1 MHLCRFDQNRLGVVE
16 GDTVYDVTSVVAGI
30 PTQRWPI
37 AFGDPLVAHLA
48 ELREP
53 ITAAKRSAVRLALGA
68 SAFNSPIAWPTKI
81 LAAPANYRLHVQL
94 DTLDPGVDQGHHRAS
109 LIDLDRP
116 VDAYGLFLK
125 ASSSLVGPAE
135 GITLAWPGRRCDH
148 EVELAVVIG
157 KTAKNVSR
165 TDALAYVAGYAI
177 GLDITVRGT
186 EERSFRKS
194 ADSFAVLGP
203 WLTTADEIP
212 DPQDLTIWLEVNG
225 EPRQR
230 SSTGAMTVG
239 IAELIEIASRVYTLH
254 PGDILMTGTPE
265 GVGAL
270 ADGDLIRAGCE
281 RIGEMS
287 VKVRST
293 SRNVTVARTLR
304 QRYLF
309 LASVNQRLA
318 PGQAIDVRTILL
330 TLDSEPIGTVIE

>member
-16 GDTVYDVTSVVAGI
+16 GETIYDVTSVLDRI
-30 PTQRWPI
+30 PAQRWPI

-48 ELREP
+48 ELRGP
-53 ITAAKRSAVRLALGA
+53 ILEARRSAVSRAVGET
-68 SAFNSPIAWPTKI
+68 SFNSPVAWPTKI

-94 DTLDPGVDQGHHRAS
+94 DTLDPGVDQGHHRQS
-109 LIDLDRP
+109 VIDLDRP
-116 VDAYGLFLK
+116 VDTYGLFLK

-135 GITLAWPGRRCDH
+135 GITLGWPGRRCDH

-157 KTAKNVSR
+157 KTAKSVSR
-165 TDALAYVAGYAI
+165 KNALAYVAGYAI

-212 DPQDLTIWLEVNG
+212 DPEDLTIWLEVNG

-239 IAELIEIASRVYTLH
+239 IAELIEIASHVYTLY

-265 GVGAL
+265 GVGPL
-270 ADGDLIRAGCE
+270 VDGDVIRAGCE
-281 RIGEMS
+281 RIGDMS
-287 VKVRST
+287 VKVRRDS
-293 SRNVTVARTLR
+293 
-304 QRYLF
+304 
-309 LASVNQRLA
+309 A
-318 PGQAIDVRTILL
+318 P
-330 TLDSEPIGTVIE
+330 